1 MNTLSKYSDNQ
12 HLMPSGAIIYPAD
25 EENQSAINILTIVR
39 KRWKIIAVTMILICG
54 IGLPAIWLFI
64 KPYYLATA
72 AIRVAPVISSILFGG
87 EEGIP
92 MYRSYMYTQ
101 ADLIISD
108 RVLQR
113 VVDDLSD
120 KNIKLVEESKS
131 GDPITAV
138 KNKFSKNNSSDLIL
152 HLRKAIADDRLTV
165 APEDNTELIKISV
178 KSSNPSNAAKIANSF
193 VQAYMT
199 IVATEELKDGD
210 HKLTVLEDER
220 RIMAEKIERQRKTL
234 NDMAQEFG
242 SVVLDNRQQMMMNHL
257 AKLQEK
263 VTELELERIVLQTK
277 IDLHSSQKEKTVTP
291 EVMAKLR
298 HDFINSDLMVQTTTS
313 NVANL
318 EQVLITAKQ
327 QLAPTNPELARKESL
342 LNALKQRLEEL
353 REQASINFDE
363 MAQKEFKESDM
374 LEIQEYKYK
383 LEQITLHQQQ
393 LRDMLVHEDSKTI
406 ELGRKQLAM
415 QDVKEQ
421 LDNSKEMYSTIQK
434 RIGELEMERKRL
446 ARISVAYL
454 ANTAPYQ
461 DRRIQFS
468 LAISMGSLVCGFG
481 LALITNKLDLRLK
494 TPDDVTKRIGVRIIG
509 TTTSRDKIK
518 KALWSRQL
526 ADDYHSI
533 CINLGLMN
541 NCTIPNKLVISSP
554 SPREGKST
562 LAVNLST
569 NLAKIGKKV
578 LLIDG
583 DLRKPDIAKYL
594 KLDNKG
600 KGMHQLL
607 ADFKLR
613 DLLMYSDVPGLSV
626 LTAEPCDISIINR
639 LIHHKNMVE
648 FINEISRIFDHVIID
663 TPPVLAAVD
672 ALLWASMVDGVII
685 TSLAGQTETPD
696 LKDTIERLKQ
706 INVNLL
712 GIVLSNVKY
721 NQIYYPYGYGYYGKS
736 NIIKNVKQESADNIL
751 IPEAK

>member
-1 MNTLSKYSDNQ
+1 MNTLARFNDSQ
-12 HLMPSGAIIYPAD
+12 IIMQKGGIIED
-25 EENQSAINILTIVR
+25 GNQSETLNILSILR
-39 KRWKIIAVTMILICG
+39 KRWKILFATIFIISSIGIPLIW
-54 IGLPAIWLFI
+54 IFV

-113 VVDDLSD
+113 VVDDLAD
-120 KNIKLVEESKS
+120 KNILAADMEKP
-131 GDPITAV
+131 DPIKAV
-138 KNKFSKNNSSDLIL
+138 KNKLTPKNSPDLVL
-152 HLRKAIADDRLTV
+152 ALKKAIAGNKLTV
-165 APEDNTELIKISV
+165 APEDNTELIKIAV
-178 KSSNPSNAAKIANSF
+178 KSSNPSNASKIANAF

-199 IVATEELKDGD
+199 IVASEELKDGD
-210 HKLTVLEDER
+210 HKLTVLENER
-220 RIMAEKIERQRKTL
+220 RVMSEKIDRQRKTL

-242 SVVLDNRQQMMMNHL
+242 TIVLDTRQQMMMNHL
-257 AKLQEK
+257 SKMQEK
-263 VTELELERIVLQTK
+263 LTELELEKIVLQTK
-277 IDLHSSQKEKTVTP
+277 IDLHSTKQERTITP
-291 EVMAKLR
+291 EMMAKLR
-298 HDFINSDLMVQTTTS
+298 HDFINSDLMVQTTAS

-327 QLAPTNPELARKESL
+327 QLAPTNPELARKVSL
-342 LNALKQRLEEL
+342 LSALKQRLGEL
-353 REQASINFDE
+353 REEASKNFDD
-363 MAQKEFKESDM
+363 MAAKEFKESDL
-374 LEIQEYKYK
+374 LEVQEYNEK
-383 LEQITLHQQQ
+383 LNQIAMHEQQ
-393 LRDMLVHEDSKTI
+393 LRDMLKNEDSKTI

-421 LDNSKEMYSTIQK
+421 LDSFKEMHSTIQK

-461 DRRIQFS
+461 DRRLQFTIAIMMLSIASGTGLS
-468 LAISMGSLVCGFG
+468 LL
-481 LALITNKLDLRLK
+481 TNRLDMRLK
-494 TPDDVTKRIGVRIIG
+494 TPDDIAKRIGVRIIG

-518 KALWSRQL
+518 ESMWPRQL
-526 ADDYHSI
+526 ADDYHAI

-541 NCTIPNKLVISSP
+541 NCTIPNKLAITSAGP
-554 SPREGKST
+554 QEGKST
-562 LAVNLST
+562 LAVNLAT

-583 DLRKPDIAKYL
+583 DLRKPDVAKYL
-594 KLDNKG
+594 NLDNKG

-613 DLLMYSDVPGLSV
+613 DLLMYSETPGLSV
-626 LTAEPCDISIINR
+626 LTAEPCDISVINR

-648 FINEISRIFDHVIID
+648 FINEVSRIFDHVIID
-663 TPPVLAAVD
+663 TPPILAAVD
-672 ALLWASMVDGVII
+672 ALQWSSMVDGVIL
-685 TSLAGQTETPD
+685 TSLAGRTETPD
-696 LKDTIERLKQ
+696 LKESIERLKQ

-712 GIVLSNVKY
+712 GIVLSNVTY
-721 NQIYYPYGYGYYGKS
+721 NKVYYPYGYGYYGKTEKVKDS
-736 NIIKNVKQESADNIL
+736 KKNFPENDLIK
-751 IPEAK
+751 EAK

>member
-1 MNTLSKYSDNQ
+1 
-12 HLMPSGAIIYPAD
+12 
-25 EENQSAINILTIVR
+25 
-39 KRWKIIAVTMILICG
+39 
-54 IGLPAIWLFI
+54 
-64 KPYYLATA
+64 
-72 AIRVAPVISSILFGG
+72 
-87 EEGIP
+87 
-92 MYRSYMYTQ
+92 
-101 ADLIISD
+101 
-108 RVLQR
+108 
-113 VVDDLSD
+113 
-120 KNIKLVEESKS
+120 
-131 GDPITAV
+131 
-138 KNKFSKNNSSDLIL
+138 
-152 HLRKAIADDRLTV
+152 
-165 APEDNTELIKISV
+165 
-178 KSSNPSNAAKIANSF
+178 
-193 VQAYMT
+193 
-199 IVATEELKDGD
+199 
-210 HKLTVLEDER
+210 
-220 RIMAEKIERQRKTL
+220 
-234 NDMAQEFG
+234 
-242 SVVLDNRQQMMMNHL
+242 
-257 AKLQEK
+257 
-263 VTELELERIVLQTK
+263 
-277 IDLHSSQKEKTVTP
+277 
-291 EVMAKLR
+291 
-298 HDFINSDLMVQTTTS
+298 MVQTTTS

-327 QLAPTNPELARKESL
+327 HLAPTNPELARKESL

-353 REQASINFDE
+353 RQQADKNFDE
-363 MAQKEFKESDM
+363 MAEKEFKESDM

-383 LEQITLHQQQ
+383 LEQISLHQQQ

-421 LDNSKEMYSTIQK
+421 LDNSKDMYSTIQK

-461 DRRIQFS
+461 DRRMQYS
-468 LAISMGSLVCGFG
+468 LAITMGSLVFGLG

-494 TPDDVTKRIGVRIIG
+494 TPDDITKRIGVRIIG

-518 KALWSRQL
+518 KAMWPRQL

-541 NCTIPNKLVISSP
+541 NCTIPNKLVISSA

-562 LAVNLST
+562 LAVNLAT

-613 DLLMYSDVPGLSV
+613 DLLLYSDVPGLSV

-672 ALLWASMVDGVII
+672 ALLWASMVDGVIL
-685 TSLAGQTETPD
+685 TSLAGHTETPD

-721 NQIYYPYGYGYYGKS
+721 NQIYYPYGYGYYGKT
-736 NIIKNVKQESADNIL
+736 NVIKDVKQEPADNIV
-751 IPEAK
+751 IPEVK

>member
-1 MNTLSKYSDNQ
+1 MNPLAKLSDNQ
-12 HLMPSGAIIYPAD
+12 ILMQRGNIAEPVN
-25 EENQSAINILTIVR
+25 EEDMAANILSVVR
-39 KRWKIIAVTMILICG
+39 KRWKIILITITIICG
-54 IGLPAIWLFI
+54 IGIPVIWMFV
-64 KPYYLATA
+64 KPYYMATA
-72 AIRVAPVISSILFGG
+72 AIRVAPVVSSILFGG

-92 MYRSYMYTQ
+92 MYRSFMNTQ
-101 ADLIISD
+101 ADLITSD

-120 KNIKLVEESKS
+120 KNI
-131 GDPITAV
+131 ITADEKKSSDPVDNV
-138 KNKFSKNNSSDLIL
+138 KKKFAEKSTSDLIL
-152 HLRKAIADDRLTV
+152 SLREAMAGNRLTV
-165 APEDNTELIKISV
+165 APEDNTELIKIAV
-178 KSSNPSNAAKIANSF
+178 KSSNPSNASKIANAF

-199 IVATEELKDGD
+199 IVASEELKDGD
-210 HKLTVLEDER
+210 HKLIVLEDER
-220 RIMAEKIERQRKTL
+220 RVMAEKIERQRKTL
-234 NDMAQEFG
+234 SDMAQEFG
-242 SVVLDNRQQMMMNHL
+242 TIVLDNRQQMMMNHL

-263 VTELELERIVLQTK
+263 MTELELEKIVLQTK
-277 IDLHSSQKEKTVTP
+277 IDLHSSQKERTITP

-342 LNALKQRLEEL
+342 LIALKQRLEEL
-353 REQASINFDE
+353 RQQASKNFDE
-363 MAQKEFKESDM
+363 MAAKEFKESDL
-374 LEIQEYKYK
+374 LEVQDYKYK
-383 LEQITLHQQQ
+383 LEQISMHEQQ
-393 LRDMLVHEDSKTI
+393 LRDMLTHEDSKTI

-421 LDNSKEMYSTIQK
+421 LENSKEMYNTIQR

-461 DRRIQFS
+461 DRRMQFS
-468 LAISMGSLVCGFG
+468 IAVTMAALISG
-481 LALITNKLDLRLK
+481 LALALLTNKLDLRLK
-494 TPDDVTKRIGVRIIG
+494 TPDDITKRIGVRIIG
-509 TTTSRDKIK
+509 TTTSREKMEK
-518 KALWSRQL
+518 SMWPRQL
-526 ADDYHSI
+526 ADDYHAI

-541 NCTIPNKLVISSP
+541 NCSIPNKLVITSAG
-554 SPREGKST
+554 PREGKST
-562 LAVNLST
+562 LSVNLAT

-594 KLDNKG
+594 TLDNKG
-600 KGMHQLL
+600 KGIHQLL
-607 ADFKLR
+607 ADYKLR

-648 FINEISRIFDHVIID
+648 FINEVSRIFDHVIID
-663 TPPVLAAVD
+663 TPPILAAVD
-672 ALLWASMVDGVII
+672 ALLWSSMVDGVIL
-685 TSLAGQTETPD
+685 TSLAGRTETPD
-696 LKDTIERLKQ
+696 LKETIDRLKQ

-712 GIVLSNVKY
+712 GVVLSNVAY
-721 NQIYYPYGYGYYGKS
+721 NNIYYPYGYGYHDKPAA
-736 NIIKNVKQESADNIL
+736 IKDIKQQPSEKIL
-751 IPEAK
+751 IPETK